1 MPPPAMPSRVVRVTS
16 RQRPVPP
23 KTGPITGIASV
34 RPATRR
40 RDQVGRVKYYLRR
53 AACRISKA
61 DVAGIT
67 KQVSSADHPEY
78 IGLLILVRVARDKP
92 TKPSIEAPQKSMFP
106 AILI

>member
-1 MPPPAMPSRVVRVTS
+1 MRGTS
-16 RQRPVPP
+16 CQRSVPP

-40 RDQVGRVKYYLRR
+40 RDQVGGVNYNLPR

-61 DVAGIT
+61 DVAGTT

-78 IGLLILVRVARDKP
+78 IGLLILVRMARDKP
-92 TKPSIEAPQKSMFP
+92 TKAPVEAPQKSMFP

>member
-1 MPPPAMPSRVVRVTS
+1 MPNRVMKGTS

-40 RDQVGRVKYYLRR
+40 RDQVGGVKYNLPR

-61 DVAGIT
+61 EVVGIT

-92 TKPSIEAPQKSMFP
+92 TKPPVKVPHESMFP